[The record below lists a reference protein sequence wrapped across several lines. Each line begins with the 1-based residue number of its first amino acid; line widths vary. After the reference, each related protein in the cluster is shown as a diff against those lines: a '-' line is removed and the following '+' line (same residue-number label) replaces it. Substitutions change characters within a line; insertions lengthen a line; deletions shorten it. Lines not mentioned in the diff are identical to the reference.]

1 MKYKATYGYWPNHLR
16 IQTINVPFH
25 VVIPSLKPRNL
36 SEFLTELCG
45 LRETWFWN
53 RRHRQFCW
61 VSYIFQCNWWIF
73 LWNKSLSNYIP
84 LIFISKRSCIFST
97 LFFKNRIILSLRS
110 WKEKYC
116 KVLLYGLHGERNIK
130 LVSLCI
136 TCQYSDML
144 QR

>member
-1 MKYKATYGYWPNHLR
+1 LFLNFFMSWFIIITSIRKFL
-16 IQTINVPFH
+16 
-25 VVIPSLKPRNL
+25 VVLLTVSPYLTLVYYTTGMANL
-36 SEFLTELCG
+36 QRVLMSFIL
-45 LRETWFWN
+45 
-53 RRHRQFCW
+53 
-61 VSYIFQCNWWIF
+61 QCNWWIF

-84 LIFISKRSCIFST
+84 LIFITKHSCIFST
-97 LFFKNRIILSLRS
+97 LFIKNTVILSLRS

-116 KVLLYGLHGERNIK
+116 AVLLYGFHGERNIK